1 MQTGSKIL
9 KAGTVSLQHH
19 LPLACLDPFRLW
31 VPAPLSAT
39 TCLLARVLVLT
50 VTRKL
55 PCTAVLS
62 WQDMPWLTHPWC
74 LPDPEGHRGPQRA
87 THDAS
92 GVKRPFWS
100 LALPAASHPWQCEPK
115 KQQLLIFWLK
125 IVERDGHGGSG
136 DTRLMWLLI
145 VCYLPA
151 RLPPATLKREN

>member
-19 LPLACLDPFRLW
+19 LPLACLDAFRLW

-50 VTRKL
+50 VTQKL

-74 LPDPEGHRGPQRA
+74 LLDPEGHRGPHM
-87 THDAS
+87 THRERRDLS
-92 GVKRPFWS
+92 G
-100 LALPAASHPWQCEPK
+100 ALLS
-115 KQQLLIFWLK
+115 QQLPTPGNVSQRNSNCSF
-125 IVERDGHGGSG
+125 SG
-136 DTRLMWLLI
+136 LRLLRGMDMEVQVTQDFRGFL
-145 VCYLPA
+145 
-151 RLPPATLKREN
+151 